1 MTTTEEGGR
10 MKVDYDKIAPDYD
23 KHRQAN
29 GPYMPQLVDLARKAG
44 ARDVL
49 ELGCGT
55 GRGTQAF
62 VEDYPCRMV
71 ALDLSR
77 GMLEEAR
84 EKGLAGVHWVRGS
97 ATAIPLASGFFQ
109 FVFGV
114 FFIHHVP
121 DLAGV
126 ARECARVIGRGTA
139 AIVTASTEF
148 IQTHPMNRY
157 FPSLAPMD
165 LARFRTGEEIEAE
178 LRGAGFVRTRVGNYK
193 AQPQPID
200 EAYVQK
206 VAAKFTSTYEL
217 IPPEEFEAG
226 LERLKADVARK
237 GQLEEGVQWEW
248 TLVTAKK

>member
-1 MTTTEEGGR
+1 

-29 GPYMPQLVDLARKAG
+29 GPYMPQLVDLAREVG

-55 GRGTQAF
+55 GRSAAGF
-62 VEDYPCRMV
+62 LEVYPCRV
-71 ALDLSR
+71 IAIDPSP
-77 GMLEEAR
+77 GMLDKAR
-84 EKGLAGVHWVRGS
+84 EKGLPGVDWIRASAAG
-97 ATAIPLASGFFQ
+97 IPLTAGAVQ

-121 DLAGV
+121 DVGGV
-126 ARECARVIGRGTA
+126 ARECARVLGRGAA
-139 AIVTASTEF
+139 AIVTASREF

-157 FPSLAPMD
+157 FPSLAGVD
-165 LARFRTGEEIEAE
+165 LARFRSGDEIEAA
-178 LRGAGFVRTRVGNYK
+178 LRAAGFGRTRVGSYK

-206 VAAKFTSTYEL
+206 VADKFTSTYEL
-217 IPPEEFEAG
+217 IPPEEFDAG
-226 LERLKADVARK
+226 LARLKADVARK